1 MNTVI
6 KFPGPSAPH
15 NPPQK
20 EARVVADL
28 DDGFT
33 RVANELLDALMRTKM
48 SGTQSQVVMAVIRQT
63 YGYRKAKDRVHT
75 GYLAELTGLHS
86 NRIKDAVVKLEK
98 RNILK
103 IERGV
108 ASSSWWR

>member
-1 MNTVI
+1 MSDVI

-20 EARVVADL
+20 EARAVADL

-48 SGTQSQVVMAVIRQT
+48 SGTQSQVVMAVILHIMVQLLIILLMPLIYGPTVLPRPQT
-63 YGYRKAKDRVHT
+63 GQVSIT
-75 GYLAELTGLHS
+75 TGLT
-86 NRIKDAVVKLEK
+86 
-98 RNILK
+98 
-103 IERGV
+103 
-108 ASSSWWR
+108 